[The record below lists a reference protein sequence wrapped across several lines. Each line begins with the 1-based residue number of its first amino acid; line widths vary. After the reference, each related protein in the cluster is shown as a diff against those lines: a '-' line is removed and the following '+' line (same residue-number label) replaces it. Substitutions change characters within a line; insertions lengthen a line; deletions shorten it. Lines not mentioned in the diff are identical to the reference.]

1 MSEPRF
7 DVLAPLRQP
16 EYTGENRCLPCTVI
30 NLVIAAVGSTLVGL
44 AVPVLGVAAFLVAV
58 AVIGLRGYLV
68 PGTPTLTARY
78 LPESIHRALGHETP
92 AAPEPTE
99 VGTDIDV
106 EAALK
111 DADVVTECVD
121 REDLCLTES
130 YRAALRSEIDALE
143 STALRR
149 ERLAASLSVDAD
161 EIEIETDE
169 HGPTVRVGDTPAG
182 GWESTAAFLADL
194 ANRTLLS
201 SALSEWPT
209 LPPADRTRLLAALR
223 SFVEE
228 CPDCGGEVRPD
239 EDVVR
244 SCCRDDLVTVTTACA
259 DCGAVVFKGSGNRS
273 A

>member
-1 MSEPRF
+1 MPESRF
-7 DVLAPLRQP
+7 GVLAPLRQP
-16 EYTGENRCLPCTVI
+16 EYTGENRCVPCTVI
-30 NLVIAAVGSTLVGL
+30 NLAIAVVGSTLVGL
-44 AVPVLGVAAFLVAV
+44 VSPILGVAAFLIAV

-68 PGTPTLTARY
+68 PGTPALTARY
-78 LPESIHRALGHETP
+78 LPQSVHRALGHETP
-92 AAPEPTE
+92 AEPEPIE
-99 VGTDIDV
+99 ADIDV

-111 DADVVTECVD
+111 HADVVTECPD
-121 REDLCLTES
+121 RDDLCLTER
-130 YRAALRSEIDALE
+130 YRTALRSEIDALE

-149 ERLAASLSVDAD
+149 KRLAASLSVDAD
-161 EIEIETDE
+161 DIGIETDE
-169 HGPTVRVGDTPAG
+169 HGLTVLVGDTPAG

-201 SALSEWPT
+201 SALSAWPT
-209 LPPADRTRLLAALR
+209 LPAADRTRLLAALR

-259 DCGAVVFKGSGNRS
+259 DCGAVLFKGSGNGS
-273 A
+273 G